1 MPWVSC
7 NGLVWGVLLSNI
19 IYSSLLDVNMAPL
32 CSSCSRKE
40 GWGQSEEVKSVAIKG
55 EQKGE
60 LLERGGNLGDIV
72 GGAKKADM
80 KQGEGHRLA

>member
-1 MPWVSC
+1 M
-7 NGLVWGVLLSNI
+7 LLNNI
-19 IYSSLLDVNMAPL
+19 INSFLLDVNMAPL